1 MKRNEYHYTAA
12 LPPKTHPLERDILP
26 YICHSS
32 QCYSLL
38 FHPCVKPMHKSQRIR
53 SRSMASQDGDY
64 LSKTDKI
71 RKHENTCAPTGMN
84 VNHCIKKRCAAIFA
98 LEEYITWIFYTVLW
112 VCVHVFYRSE
122 QAVIKYIRT
131 KHVLHVHTQNPL
143 SISPHSLVYQFITIL
158 RGPYHSL
165 CLCCKL
171 GIKHAPASGSTEGLA
186 KGNLSHLTAGCLPAE

>member
-1 MKRNEYHYTAA
+1 M
-12 LPPKTHPLERDILP
+12 
-26 YICHSS
+26 
-32 QCYSLL
+32 
-38 FHPCVKPMHKSQRIR
+38 
-53 SRSMASQDGDY
+53 
-64 LSKTDKI
+64 
-71 RKHENTCAPTGMN
+71 
-84 VNHCIKKRCAAIFA
+84 
-98 LEEYITWIFYTVLW
+98 
-112 VCVHVFYRSE
+112 HVFYRSE

-171 GIKHAPASGSTEGLA
+171 GIKHAPASGGTEGLA

>member
-1 MKRNEYHYTAA
+1 MSTIILQPFLQKPTHWKETFYRISVTAVSA
-12 LPPKTHPLERDILP
+12 TVCSSIHVSNQCTRVKGLEADQWRVKTGTISPKQIKSGNTKTHAHRQEWMLITVL
-26 YICHSS
+26 
-32 QCYSLL
+32 
-38 FHPCVKPMHKSQRIR
+38 
-53 SRSMASQDGDY
+53 
-64 LSKTDKI
+64 
-71 RKHENTCAPTGMN
+71 
-84 VNHCIKKRCAAIFA
+84 KKRCAAIFA
-98 LEEYITWIFYTVLW
+98 LEEYMNWIFYTVLW